1 MTQDRYE
8 GFADRYDLF
17 HGESDDRDS
26 VRAEFFRKLFAQKRV
41 RSVLDCAC
49 GTGRDLLLFHS
60 LGLEIYGSD
69 ISEAMLA
76 QAQKALARHSLT
88 IPLVKADYRELPQ
101 YFDRKFDAVACLSTS
116 ILEMPD
122 ETNVVLAFK
131 SMSGVLRKGGV
142 LILTQGTT
150 DKQWKQKPRFIP
162 AVNTKEFSRIFVI
175 DYFERGAR
183 YNILDIFHSDETTD
197 FKVWSID
204 FKQVLL
210 RDDLDRLLKASGF
223 SQIDFFGT
231 YQFKPYNKAESDQL
245 ITVATK

>member
-1 MTQDRYE
+1 MSQDRYE

-17 HGESDDRDS
+17 YGESDDRDS
-26 VRAEFFRKLFAQKRV
+26 VRAEFFRKLFTQKRIH
-41 RSVLDCAC
+41 SVLDCAC

-60 LGLEIYGSD
+60 LGLEVYGSD
-69 ISEAMLA
+69 ISVAMLT
-76 QAQKALARHSLT
+76 QAQKTLARHSLA
-88 IPLVKADYRELPQ
+88 IPLLRADYRELPQ
-101 YFDRKFDAVACLSTS
+101 YFDRQFGAVACLSTS

-122 ETNVVLAFK
+122 ETNVILAFK
-131 SMSGVLRKGGV
+131 SMLGVLRKGGV

-150 DKQWKQKPRFIP
+150 DKQWRQKPRFIP
-162 AVNTKEFSRIFVI
+162 AVNTKKFSRIFVI
-175 DYFERGAR
+175 DYFEKGAR
-183 YNILDIFHSDETTD
+183 YNILDIYHSDETTD

-204 FKQVLL
+204 FKHVLL

-231 YQFKPYNKAESDQL
+231 YQFEPYNKAESDQL

>member
-1 MTQDRYE
+1 
-8 GFADRYDLF
+8 
-17 HGESDDRDS
+17 
-26 VRAEFFRKLFAQKRV
+26 
-41 RSVLDCAC
+41 VLDCAC

-60 LGLEIYGSD
+60 LGLEVYGSD

-76 QAQKALARHSLT
+76 QAQKILAKHSLV
-88 IPLVKADYRELPQ
+88 IPLLRADYRELPQ
-101 YFDRKFDAVACLSTS
+101 YFDRQFDAVACLSTA

-131 SMSGVLRKGGV
+131 SMLGVLRKGGV

-175 DYFERGAR
+175 DYLERGAR
-183 YNILDIFHSDETTD
+183 YNILDIYHSDEITD

-204 FKQVLL
+204 FPQVLL

-223 SQIDFFGT
+223 SRIDFFGT
-231 YQFKPYNKAESDQL
+231 YQFAPYNKAESDQL